1 MTDATGRPQTV
12 LVLGGGSEIG
22 LAIAERLA
30 AGARSIVLAARRPD
44 ELAGACERLRRAGAG
59 SVEAVEFD
67 AADLASHPG
76 FAERSFERLG
86 DVDLVLL
93 AFGVLGSGDSV
104 DDPEAAAS
112 VIHTNLTGAVSV
124 LAAIV
129 PRLRRQGHGRIVV
142 LSSVAGVRV
151 RQANAVYG
159 ASKAGLDGYALALG
173 DRLHGTGVRVTVVR
187 PGFVHTA
194 MTAGA
199 RPMPL
204 ATRPDRVADDVIAG
218 IRRDARVVW
227 SPRPLRALMLV
238 ARHLPQ
244 PLFRRVSG

>member
-1 MTDATGRPQTV
+1 MNDATGRPQTV
-12 LVLGGGSEIG
+12 LVLGGGSQIG
-22 LAIAERLA
+22 LAITDRLA

-44 ELAGACERLRRAGAG
+44 ELAGACERLRRAGAR

-67 AADLASHPG
+67 AADLASHLG
-76 FAERSFERLG
+76 FAGRMFDRLG
-86 DVDLVLL
+86 DIDLVLV
-93 AFGVLGSGDSV
+93 AFGTLGSGDSV
-104 DDPEAAAS
+104 DDPAAAAWI
-112 VIHTNLTGAVSV
+112 VHTNLTGAVSV

-173 DRLHGTGVRVTVVR
+173 DRLHGSGVRVMVVR
-187 PGFVHTA
+187 PGFVHTT
-194 MTAGA
+194 MTTGL

-218 IRRDARVVW
+218 LRRDARVVW
-227 SPRPLRALMLV
+227 SPRTLQAMMLV
-238 ARHLPQ
+238 ARHLPH